1 MIDLAILG
9 AGPAGIGAA
18 ARAARRGLSVVV
30 FERADRVGGAA
41 GSFELDGVRVDFG
54 SHRLHPS
61 TDPRVLADL
70 KELLGDDLQRR
81 ERNGRIRLMDRW
93 IRFPLSAGDA
103 LRRMPPSFVAG
114 AARDALTSP
123 FRKARADT
131 FEEVLRAGLGSMIC
145 DRFYFPYARKIWG
158 REPGELAGEQARKR
172 VTADSPLKIVSRI
185 VRGSGSGGERGSSFF
200 WYPKRGYGQMWE
212 ALADAAREAGAD
224 VRLEAEAGEI
234 SLEVRSVKIGTGA
247 GTVEARRLFSTI
259 PITVLARL
267 LGAADEVDAAA
278 RAMRFRS
285 MLLVYLV
292 LDVDRYTPFDAH
304 YLPEPFTPVTRISE
318 PKNYRSGD
326 DPSGRTVLCAEIPC
340 SSEDEVWAMEPSAL
354 GEVVGS
360 ALAAAGLPEAQP
372 SKVHVERLPFA
383 YPIYEIGYEDRFD
396 IVDRHVSSIE
406 RVLTFGRQGLFAHDN
421 AHHALAMAYAAVDAL
436 GPDGT
441 FDAASWARAREGFA
455 RHVVED

>member
-18 ARAARRGLSVVV
+18 ARAAHLGYSVVV
-30 FERADRVGGAA
+30 LERADRVGGAA
-41 GSFELDGVRVDFG
+41 GSFELSGVRVDFG

-61 TDPRVLADL
+61 TDPRILNDL
-70 KELLGDDLQRR
+70 RVLLGDDLQRR

-93 IRFPLSAGDA
+93 IRFPLSAADA
-103 LRRMPPSFVAG
+103 LRKMPPSFVAG
-114 AARDALTSP
+114 ATRDAIASP
-123 FRKARADT
+123 FRKPHADT
-131 FEEVLRAGLGSMIC
+131 FEEVLRAGLGPTIC
-145 DRFYFPYARKIWG
+145 RRFYFPYARKIWG
-158 REPGELAGEQARKR
+158 MEPSELSGAQARKR
-172 VTADSPLKIVSRI
+172 VTADSPLKIVSRLL
-185 VRGSGSGGERGSSFF
+185 RGSGSGGERGSSFF

-212 ALADAAREAGAD
+212 ALADDARVAGAD
-224 VRLEAEAGEI
+224 VRLGTEAGEVTVEND
-234 SLEVRSVKIGTGA
+234 SVRIGTAA
-247 GTVEARRLFSTI
+247 GTVEAKRLFSTI
-259 PITVLARL
+259 PVTVLAGL
-267 LGAADEVDAAA
+267 LAAPDEVAAA
-278 RAMRFRS
+278 AKAMRFRS

-326 DPSGRTVLCAEIPC
+326 DPTGRTVLCAEIPC
-340 SSEDEVWAMEPSAL
+340 SREDDVWSMDPVAL
-354 GEVVGS
+354 GEVVT
-360 ALAAAGLPEAQP
+360 ATLAAAGLPEAKP

-396 IVDRHVSSIE
+396 TVDRFLSSHE

-421 AHHALAMAYAAVDAL
+421 AHHALAMAYAAADAL
-436 GPDGT
+436 GPGGS